1 MTPLSFFLTM
11 SSATRRS
18 TRMAAHRARDRI
30 RAIYSS
36 PPRAKPVR
44 KPLQPDLHMYV
55 MMTLRAKMEEL
66 DALADKSLLTRVGI
80 IHEIFHHLVEHPF
93 FIIENVHFRE
103 VMDHKINDLRQQLR
117 YEYFLMDPPA
127 SVYELEKTMATL
139 KTIIANVPPTNQI

>member
-1 MTPLSFFLTM
+1 M

-44 KPLQPDLHMYV
+44 KPLQPDLRMHV
-55 MMTLRAKMEEL
+55 MMTLRVKMEEL
-66 DALADKSLLTRVGI
+66 DALADKSLLTRVGK
-80 IHEIFHHLVEHPF
+80 IHEIFNLIIEHPF
-93 FIIENVHFRE
+93 FITEHVYFRE

-117 YEYFLMDPPA
+117 HEYFLMDPPA

-139 KTIIANVPPTNQI
+139 KATIANASSINQV